1 MHGWRGAHAWFVRV
15 ERALHACA
23 RVQGAAQRA
32 RARQWRGR
40 GTSRCACG
48 GDLHCARWSAFCT
61 AKVKSNSSAE
71 SVAPSRLSTGRP
83 TDAVLARSLQH
94 SARNSVCARR
104 CSWTVRT
111 QEAIYLTRIIWYR
124 IATAHVQNHMPANK
138 QKNNERAANY
148 QMRQELRALD
158 HLHEELSAAAQLSVQ
173 SSAKPSEK
181 LMGAELASHLVRHNW
196 CVTTRRSTRFML
208 HVCSPSLWL
217 CCEVSSVHSGAV
229 PSHAMDPANA
239 FTFHGAVGDGRAL
252 FGSTRGERPQANK
265 AHLSSV
271 PSPWALP
278 GGGSDAC
285 AHSSSA
291 APAGTANLHA
301 IGRLLDPCVC
311 ALLRH
316 VGSVLIEIGSA
327 PRGCSSGDDDE
338 RGEMGGVSGVGNS
351 AVERG

>member
-1 MHGWRGAHAWFVRV
+1 MEALLPPHVLHGDDDCNQQAG
-15 ERALHACA
+15 
-23 RVQGAAQRA
+23 
-32 RARQWRGR
+32 
-40 GTSRCACG
+40 
-48 GDLHCARWSAFCT
+48 
-61 AKVKSNSSAE
+61 K
-71 SVAPSRLSTGRP
+71 
-83 TDAVLARSLQH
+83 AVLDGA
-94 SARNSVCARR
+94 
-104 CSWTVRT
+104 
-111 QEAIYLTRIIWYR
+111 
-124 IATAHVQNHMPANK
+124 
-138 QKNNERAANY
+138 
-148 QMRQELRALD
+148 
-158 HLHEELSAAAQLSVQ
+158 SAAAAALPAADCAACSDGAAHGEAAQFFS
-173 SSAKPSEK
+173 P
-181 LMGAELASHLVRHNW
+181 GAELASHLVRHNW
-196 CVTTRRSTRFML
+196 CITTRRSTRFML

-229 PSHAMDPANA
+229 PSHAMDPASA

-252 FGSTRGERPQANK
+252 FGSMRGERPQANK

-327 PRGCSSGDDDE
+327 PRGGSSGDDDE

>member
-1 MHGWRGAHAWFVRV
+1 M
-15 ERALHACA
+15 
-23 RVQGAAQRA
+23 
-32 RARQWRGR
+32 
-40 GTSRCACG
+40 
-48 GDLHCARWSAFCT
+48 
-61 AKVKSNSSAE
+61 
-71 SVAPSRLSTGRP
+71 
-83 TDAVLARSLQH
+83 LARSLQH

-217 CCEVSSVHSGAV
+217 CCEVSSVRSGAV
-229 PSHAMDPANA
+229 PTHTMDPANA

-285 AHSSSA
+285 APAVDLA
-291 APAGTANLHA
+291 ALMQLTAWIKALGELIRMQDGEDSRFVDVRARA
-301 IGRLLDPCVC
+301 I
-311 ALLRH
+311 
-316 VGSVLIEIGSA
+316 SVLEAWAKQWHDGQAIFT
-327 PRGCSSGDDDE
+327 P
-338 RGEMGGVSGVGNS
+338 
-351 AVERG
+351 

>member
-1 MHGWRGAHAWFVRV
+1 MEW
-15 ERALHACA
+15 
-23 RVQGAAQRA
+23 
-32 RARQWRGR
+32 
-40 GTSRCACG
+40 
-48 GDLHCARWSAFCT
+48 WSAFLHC
-61 AKVKSNSSAE
+61 KSKKYVSCC
-71 SVAPSRLSTGRP
+71 SVASLDGAR
-83 TDAVLARSLQH
+83 LARSLQH

-138 QKNNERAANY
+138 QKNNDRAATY
-148 QMRQELRALD
+148 QRQQELRALD

-217 CCEVSSVHSGAV
+217 CCEVSSVRSGAV
-229 PSHAMDPANA
+229 PTHTMDPANA